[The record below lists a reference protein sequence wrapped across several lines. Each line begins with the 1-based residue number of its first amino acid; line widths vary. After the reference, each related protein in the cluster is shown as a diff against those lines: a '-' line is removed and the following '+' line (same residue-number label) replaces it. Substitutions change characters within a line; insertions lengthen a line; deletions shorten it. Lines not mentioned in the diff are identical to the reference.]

1 MHFGTL
7 LLLGFIAG
15 ATILLGLPVGRLKSF
30 SPVWRN
36 GLSMTAAGILVL
48 LLVEILGGH
57 WSNGA
62 RVPRDGGAALA

>member
-36 GLSMTAAGILVL
+36 GLSKAAQWAAPAILLAL
-48 LLVEILGGH
+48 L
-57 WSNGA
+57 
-62 RVPRDGGAALA
+62 PAALAQSAIPSV